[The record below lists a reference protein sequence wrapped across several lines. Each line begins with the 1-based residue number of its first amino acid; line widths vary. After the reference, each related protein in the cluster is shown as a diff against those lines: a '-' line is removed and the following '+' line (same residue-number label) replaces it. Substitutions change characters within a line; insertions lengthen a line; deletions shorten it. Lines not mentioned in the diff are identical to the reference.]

1 MEDLLI
7 AIDHRDPAWIAIAFA
22 FGLLFKQLRLPPMV
36 GFLVAGFILHLI
48 GIEGD
53 SFLRAIA
60 DLGVTLLL
68 FTIGL
73 KLRIGSLL
81 KPEIWASTSLHM
93 LGSIILTVIFLL
105 SLGSLGLFAF
115 DGIEFSTA
123 VLIAFALSF
132 SSTVFAVKML
142 EDRASLTSHFGQIA
156 IGVLVLQD
164 IVAVVFL
171 AASAGKVPS
180 IWALALFGLIPG
192 RFLLHKFLEWSGHK
206 ELLTLFGFVLALGG
220 ASLFELVGMKGDLG
234 ALVVGVLIS
243 NHSKAK
249 ELANTL
255 LSFKEVFLVGFFL
268 TIGLTGLPTWETAIS
283 ALLLLLLIPFKTV
296 MFFRL
301 FTLFRVRSRA
311 STLASLSL
319 GNYSEFGLIVAAI
332 AISSGWLSSQWLTII
347 AITVSASFVLAS
359 PFSLM
364 ADNIY
369 QSYQKFL
376 KRFESAKRLSGDGDI
391 GLHGHSILV
400 FGMGRIGSAVYDEMH
415 DQVDGQIL
423 GIDLDDRVVGRHIK
437 KGRNVITGDASN
449 PEFWSRVQHHESDI
463 HLILLA
469 MPNREANARA
479 AEQLREH
486 GYKGPLVATAKYG
499 DDVEKLLD
507 AQIDEVYNIYEEAGT
522 GTANQMQKFLMFPRE
537 DTPDQIKA

>member
-164 IVAVVFL
+164 IVAVVFWQPPPVKFL
-171 AASAGKVPS
+171 P
-180 IWALALFGLIPG
+180 FGL
-192 RFLLHKFLEWSGHK
+192 W
-206 ELLTLFGFVLALGG
+206 LFSV
-220 ASLFELVGMKGDLG
+220 
-234 ALVVGVLIS
+234 
-243 NHSKAK
+243 
-249 ELANTL
+249 
-255 LSFKEVFLVGFFL
+255 
-268 TIGLTGLPTWETAIS
+268 
-283 ALLLLLLIPFKTV
+283 
-296 MFFRL
+296 
-301 FTLFRVRSRA
+301 
-311 STLASLSL
+311 
-319 GNYSEFGLIVAAI
+319 
-332 AISSGWLSSQWLTII
+332 
-347 AITVSASFVLAS
+347 
-359 PFSLM
+359 
-364 ADNIY
+364 
-369 QSYQKFL
+369 
-376 KRFESAKRLSGDGDI
+376 
-391 GLHGHSILV
+391 
-400 FGMGRIGSAVYDEMH
+400 
-415 DQVDGQIL
+415 
-423 GIDLDDRVVGRHIK
+423 
-437 KGRNVITGDASN
+437 
-449 PEFWSRVQHHESDI
+449 
-463 HLILLA
+463 
-469 MPNREANARA
+469 
-479 AEQLREH
+479 
-486 GYKGPLVATAKYG
+486 
-499 DDVEKLLD
+499 
-507 AQIDEVYNIYEEAGT
+507 
-522 GTANQMQKFLMFPRE
+522 
-537 DTPDQIKA
+537 